1 LRIKNRQESKNYVKT
16 KLRWLVTSMVG
27 KLRSFNDF
35 RMIFDEF
42 QFAGLLFFV
51 CDERGAGVGSRSD
64 VEKLRKL
71 VKGSV
76 EKVVLKIFERVV
88 SKG

>member
-1 LRIKNRQESKNYVKT
+1 
-16 KLRWLVTSMVG
+16 
-27 KLRSFNDF
+27 
-35 RMIFDEF
+35 MIFSSPVF
-42 QFAGLLFFV
+42 FFV

>member
-1 LRIKNRQESKNYVKT
+1 MRIKNRQESKNYVKT
-16 KLRWLVTSMVG
+16 KLRWLVTSMIL

-35 RMIFDEF
+35 FMIFDDF
-42 QFAGLLFFV
+42 QFAGSFFFV

-71 VKGSV
+71 VKGGV
-76 EKVVLKIFERVV
+76 EKI
-88 SKG
+88 